1 MQRKPGPGTRSG
13 TSLENSSWDAVH
25 VHSTVQ
31 SKYTAVKYVW
41 VFRINIHALCAQ
53 NCMHGFLWANESDFS
68 LRLFWCKFLHACAKN
83 NLTEILHI
91 FLIKSEM
98 LDSHIILDENTLSGT
113 SLAGGGSL
121 REMSLIAYVHSTV
134 YRASILR

>member
-53 NCMHGFLWANESDFS
+53 NFMHGFLWANESDFS

-98 LDSHIILDENTLSGT
+98 LDSHIILDENTLNLKPNGQK
-113 SLAGGGSL
+113 
-121 REMSLIAYVHSTV
+121 H
-134 YRASILR
+134 